1 LKRKILF
8 VTGSR
13 GEYGYIR
20 PIIKLIQKSKK
31 LDYSVLATNLHLL
44 SNFGNTIDEFAKD
57 KIKVDHVIPMCLD
70 GYTNE
75 TMIKSLGI
83 YFQSFCDY
91 LTNNRPDIILLAG
104 DRGEQLI
111 SAIVGFHLNIPVAHI
126 QAGELSGNVD
136 GMSRHAITKFAHIH
150 FPSNQDAFN
159 RLMKMGEEVFRIFNV
174 GAPQLDEIYAN
185 KHTSKDKLLKKYHLE
200 DKTTGI
206 ILQHSITEESDK
218 AYSQMKAVLDA
229 CGKFDYQYVIIYPNN
244 DAGSLAIQ
252 DSIQKNKNSNMHVL
266 KSIPRED
273 YLGLMHIS
281 KFIIGNSSSGI
292 LEAPSIPLL
301 AINIGKRQEGRLQGG
316 NVVNVKNYVVDELCK
331 VIQQIDWIELGNYNP
346 YGDGKSSQ
354 KIVEILEKIEINDS
368 WLIKRMTY

>member
-1 LKRKILF
+1 MKRKILF

>member
-1 LKRKILF
+1 MKRKILF

-354 KIVEILEKIEINDS
+354 KIVEILEKLEINDS